1 MQLWEVDIPS
11 FIIPSWMLCLSD
23 VSCLGYPMY
32 FLLLLVTFFLRML
45 HGGSIVLLPR
55 GPITLTWS
63 SGGGLI

>member
-32 FLLLLVTFFLRML
+32 FLLLLVTFFCVCYMEGVLFFCPEVPL
-45 HGGSIVLLPR
+45 H
-55 GPITLTWS
+55 
-63 SGGGLI
+63 